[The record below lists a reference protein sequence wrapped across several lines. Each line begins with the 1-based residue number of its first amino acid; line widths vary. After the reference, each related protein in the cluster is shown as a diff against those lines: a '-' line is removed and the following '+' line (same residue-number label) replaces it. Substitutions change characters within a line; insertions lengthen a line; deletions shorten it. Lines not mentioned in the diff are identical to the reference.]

1 VINNCQIENISFSSL
16 RNPAGCITSA
26 MSYLL
31 KGNSPEDTLPQ
42 KTAFDRIKITN
53 FVSLKFLSFYAL
65 LILLTTYRRIY
76 TSIVFSFTFI
86 KNHMSG
92 SIGNIND
99 NGDINNNDNKAN
111 DNSNSNCN
119 NLNNSNT
126 HETSVEVNE
135 SKIATDPANTTHQR
149 DAPIT
154 NNSTTTDTFDV
165 QKTNNTRAVDEF
177 DDSMRELIH
186 AKEDYLHILTCYQS
200 MADHLTKNP
209 NPLETKTTN
218 AETENLHFNSTAEE
232 FIASQIELI
241 TQVRRTRITKDDSLR
256 ELQNLQK
263 IFKNLDE
270 AKSASPSFQ
279 SGIQNNNPVILFKK
293 DSALQN
299 ASSKAN
305 SSNVLSVTEIQN
317 TLAQEEVFSSAK
329 PSNAH
334 PVAQPQSH
342 PTQERDSSNAGL
354 SNTRPMFY
362 PKSNPTKE
370 CASSNAEPTNTRPAA
385 QPQNNS
391 ASGDSL
397 KINPSSNL

>member
-1 VINNCQIENISFSSL
+1 
-16 RNPAGCITSA
+16 
-26 MSYLL
+26 
-31 KGNSPEDTLPQ
+31 
-42 KTAFDRIKITN
+42 
-53 FVSLKFLSFYAL
+53 
-65 LILLTTYRRIY
+65 
-76 TSIVFSFTFI
+76 
-86 KNHMSG
+86 MSG
-92 SIGNIND
+92 IIGNIND

-111 DNSNSNCN
+111 NSNNDNDNSNSNYN

-126 HETSVEVNE
+126 RETSVEVNE

-149 DAPIT
+149 DPPIT

-165 QKTNNTRAVDEF
+165 QNTNNTRALDEF

-200 MADHLTKNP
+200 MACHLTKNL

-218 AETENLHFNSTAEE
+218 AETENLHFDSTAEE

-241 TQVRRTRITKDDSLR
+241 TQVRRTRIAKDDSLR

-293 DSALQN
+293 DSAPQN

-317 TLAQEEVFSSAK
+317 TLAQEKVFSSAK
-329 PSNAH
+329 PCNAH

-342 PTQERDSSNAGL
+342 PTQERDSSSAGL

-385 QPQNNS
+385 RPQNNS
-391 ASGDSL
+391 ASGDPL
-397 KINPSSNL
+397 K